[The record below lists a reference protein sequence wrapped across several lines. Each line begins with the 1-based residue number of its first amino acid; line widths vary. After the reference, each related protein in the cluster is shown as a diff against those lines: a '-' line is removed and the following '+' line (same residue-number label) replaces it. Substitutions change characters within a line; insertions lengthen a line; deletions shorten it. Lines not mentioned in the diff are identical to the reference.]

1 MNGMKIH
8 TFDLVINPPVGSCV
22 AGYGPQDESW
32 EIHDDLMMN
41 ALLMDDGKRKSALLG
56 FDLIGMD
63 STMVQQI
70 RKGCA
75 EILRTEESQVILS
88 CTHTHGGPHSRS
100 TYRNS
105 RLQPYCDELVE
116 KVLAGCRDAV
126 RQEWRET
133 SVYFYSASAPVN
145 INRRYCG
152 PENVCRF
159 LPHWR
164 SLEPLADGVTDPEIG
179 MLFFRD
185 AKTMVPVEIVINYA
199 AHPLASHA
207 RGLGGHAVTAD
218 YPGLI
223 RKLVY
228 DATRAHCTFVTG
240 AAGDQFPI
248 DSEIGWQNL
257 DTIAKPIVREVTRG
271 MCEAFCFPERFKLE
285 NPEVKSRIV
294 PFVSPLRPG
303 FPEERRRPT
312 QQGKEQYELELQ
324 LLSIGD
330 ICFVGVPGEL
340 VGELGLEI
348 KWHAPFRKAFIL
360 YNSTGYVSYI
370 CHANAFVSGGYEP
383 HMQHLEYKAGLKLVN
398 AAVDAMFDMHDNAI
412 AMPVYT
418 K

>member
-1 MNGMKIH
+1 MKII
-8 TFDLVINPPVGSCV
+8 TFDLDITPPVGTCI
-22 AGYGPQDESW
+22 AGYGPHDETW
-32 EIHDDLMMN
+32 EIHDPLMMN
-41 ALLMDDGKRKSALLG
+41 ALLMDDGNKRAALLG
-56 FDLIGMD
+56 FDLIGLEA
-63 STMVQQI
+63 SLVRKI
-70 RKGCA
+70 RRGCA
-75 EILRTEESQVILS
+75 EILQTGESDIILS
-88 CTHTHGGPHSRS
+88 CTHTHGGPHTRS
-100 TYRNS
+100 NYRAEM
-105 RLQPYCDELVE
+105 LQPYCDELAE
-116 KVLAGCRDAV
+116 RIFSQCREAI

-185 AKTMVPVEIVINYA
+185 EKAGIPVEIVINYA

-218 YPGLI
+218 YPGMI
-223 RKLVY
+223 RQLVY
-228 DATRAHCTFVTG
+228 DATRSHCSFVSG

-257 DTIAKPIVREVTRG
+257 DTIAKPIVREVARG
-271 MCEAFCFPERFKLE
+271 MCEAFCFPEKFKLQ
-285 NPEVKSRIV
+285 NPEIKSRIV
-294 PFVSPLRPG
+294 PFTPKTRTD
-303 FPEERRRPT
+303 FPDERRRKS
-312 QQGKEQYELELQ
+312 QRGKSEYDLELQ

-340 VGELGLEI
+340 LGELGLEI
-348 KWHAPFRKAFIL
+348 KWHTPFRKAFVL
-360 YNSTGYVSYI
+360 YNSTGYISYI

-383 HMQHLEYKAGLKLVN
+383 HMQQIEYKAGLNLVN
-398 AAVDAMFDMHDNAI
+398 LAVDTMFEMHDNTI
-412 AMPVYT
+412 NVPVYT